1 MPEWCPGTFF
11 IFFSVYNIR
20 KGKFR
25 SIGAAVVEK
34 KKTFFSS
41 ISTKLVLLIVIGT
54 FALAVCLLTICVLL
68 TGRILTKNAATQM
81 NLFCEERGNDLDT
94 DLLRIEDAVGSL
106 SKWTKNK
113 IPDVKTISEDKVL
126 RDGIVREADDLI
138 RYMTEH
144 NDFIQGAYIHY
155 TLDVTG
161 ATKNDE
167 GVYYTRDENGK
178 FMIIPFS
185 QEEIEKDPVAEYW
198 YYGPIKS
205 GKAVWTKPYFDLSV
219 EDYLISYIEPI
230 FVEDTPVAIIG
241 IDISFTRLLKWV
253 ATYKYN
259 ETGYMYLKAGD
270 GTAHYHLDDLVSG
283 KMHSDA
289 EDHVVENG
297 DLMKA
302 ESTGDSLIRYFFRN
316 TDRVMVFVTLR
327 NGMKFV
333 LCDSYSD
340 IFNERDRAAL
350 LMGLV
355 SVGLTIAGAAVAAIM
370 ASRITNPLTKLTAA
384 AEQISTGNYDVVLPP
399 EKGDEVGD
407 LSKAFRIAIDKIRA
421 RAEDNRL
428 RMAQNAL
435 EMKKQK
441 SDLVIMRD
449 LAYIDSLTK
458 VKNKTAYED
467 TIGFIDE
474 QIRSGTA
481 EFAVVMCDLNFL
493 KNINDSLGH
502 QAGDDMIK
510 KAAGILCQAFPMSTV
525 FRIGGDEFVVLPGGV
540 DYAKIN
546 EKLETLNMLL
556 EQQNNASEESERVS
570 LAVGSAIYDRE
581 KDHSYKDV
589 FNRADKLMYEHKQLI
604 HKESGYSGR
613 Q

>member
-1 MPEWCPGTFF
+1 M
-11 IFFSVYNIR
+11 
-20 KGKFR
+20 
-25 SIGAAVVEK
+25 EK

-41 ISTKLVLLIVIGT
+41 ISTKLVMLIVICI
-54 FALAVCLLTICVLL
+54 FVLAVSLLAICVLL
-68 TGRILTKNAATQM
+68 TGRILTRNAATQM
-81 NLFCEERGNDLDT
+81 NLFCEERGDDLDT

-106 SKWTKNK
+106 SKWTGNK
-113 IPDVKTISEDKVL
+113 IPDVKTISEDKAL
-126 RDGIVREADDLI
+126 RDYIVKEADDLI

-144 NDFIQGAYIHY
+144 NEFIQGAYIHY

-161 ATKNDE
+161 VTSNEE

-178 FMIIPFS
+178 FKIIPFA

-198 YYGPIKS
+198 YYGPIRSK
-205 GKAVWTKPYFDLSV
+205 KAVWTKPYYDLSV
-219 EDYLISYIEPI
+219 EDYLISYIEPV

-241 IDISFTRLLKWV
+241 IDISFTRLLKWI
-253 ATYKYN
+253 ATFKYN
-259 ETGYMYLKAGD
+259 ETGYMYLKEAD
-270 GTAHYHLDDLVSG
+270 GSAHYHLDDLVAG
-283 KMHSDA
+283 KMHSDS
-289 EDHVVENG
+289 EDHVVDNEE
-297 DLMKA
+297 LMTA
-302 ESTGDSLIRYFFRN
+302 ETTGDSLIRYFFHD

-333 LCDSYSD
+333 LCDSYSE

-355 SVGLTIAGAAVAAIM
+355 SVGLTIAGAAVAAVM
-370 ASRITNPLTKLTAA
+370 ASRITNPLTKLTSA

-399 EKGDEVGD
+399 ENGDEVGD

-421 RAEDNRL
+421 RAEDNRM
-428 RMAQNAL
+428 RMAQNAM

-467 TIGFIDE
+467 TIGFIDD

-493 KNINDSLGH
+493 KRINDSLGH
-502 QAGDDMIK
+502 QAGDNAIK

-540 DYAKIN
+540 DYAKMN
-546 EKLETLNMLL
+546 EKLETLRILL
-556 EQQNNASEESERVS
+556 EQQNGASDEADRIS
-570 LAVGSAIYDRE
+570 LAVGSAVYDRE
-581 KDHSYKDV
+581 KDNSYKAV
-589 FNRADKLMYEHKQLI
+589 FERADKLMYEHKQQI
-604 HKESGYSGR
+604 HKQEGYTGR
-613 Q
+613 N

>member
-1 MPEWCPGTFF
+1 M
-11 IFFSVYNIR
+11 
-20 KGKFR
+20 
-25 SIGAAVVEK
+25 
-34 KKTFFSS
+34 
-41 ISTKLVLLIVIGT
+41 LIVICI
-54 FALAVCLLTICVLL
+54 FVLAVSLLAICVLL
-68 TGRILTKNAATQM
+68 TGRILTRNAATQM
-81 NLFCEERGNDLDT
+81 NLFCEERGDDLDT

-106 SKWTKNK
+106 SKWTGNK
-113 IPDVKTISEDKVL
+113 IPDVKTISEDKAL
-126 RDGIVREADDLI
+126 RDYIVKEADDLI

-144 NDFIQGAYIHY
+144 NEFIQGAYIHY

-161 ATKNDE
+161 VTSNEE

-178 FMIIPFS
+178 FKIIPFA

-198 YYGPIKS
+198 YYGPIRSK
-205 GKAVWTKPYFDLSV
+205 KAVWTKPYYDLSV
-219 EDYLISYIEPI
+219 EDYLISYIEPV

-241 IDISFTRLLKWV
+241 IDISFTRLLKWI
-253 ATYKYN
+253 ATFKYN
-259 ETGYMYLKAGD
+259 ETGYMYLKEAD
-270 GTAHYHLDDLVSG
+270 GSAHYHLDDLVAG
-283 KMHSDA
+283 KMHSDS
-289 EDHVVENG
+289 EDHVVDNEE
-297 DLMKA
+297 LMTA
-302 ESTGDSLIRYFFRN
+302 ETTGDSLIRYFFHD

-333 LCDSYSD
+333 LCDSYSE

-355 SVGLTIAGAAVAAIM
+355 SVGLTIAGAAVAAVM
-370 ASRITNPLTKLTAA
+370 ASRITNPLTKLTSA

-399 EKGDEVGD
+399 ENGDEVGD

-421 RAEDNRL
+421 RAEDNRM
-428 RMAQNAL
+428 RMAQNAM

-467 TIGFIDE
+467 TIGFIDD

-493 KNINDSLGH
+493 KRINDSLGH
-502 QAGDDMIK
+502 QAGDNAIK

-540 DYAKIN
+540 DYAKMN
-546 EKLETLNMLL
+546 EKLETLRILL
-556 EQQNNASEESERVS
+556 EQQNGASDEADRIS
-570 LAVGSAIYDRE
+570 LAVGSAVYDRE
-581 KDHSYKDV
+581 KDNSYKAV
-589 FNRADKLMYEHKQLI
+589 FERADKLMYEHKQQI
-604 HKESGYSGR
+604 HKQEGYTGR
-613 Q
+613 N